1 MYEVA
6 GQLVKSVYY
15 CDVTTLLEHMQDR
28 MHARHTNPST
38 FISGNLGDLKH
49 LLQSTPATKLGFTVV
64 GVQPGISRRQVD
76 AHLADLMV
84 FGVDYA
90 KRGGAAKAYWLVSE

>member
-1 MYEVA
+1 
-6 GQLVKSVYY
+6 
-15 CDVTTLLEHMQDR
+15 
-28 MHARHTNPST
+28 MHARHTSPST
-38 FISGNLGDLKH
+38 FVSGNLGNLRQ
-49 LLQSTPATKLGFTVV
+49 LLQSTPATKLSFTVV

-76 AHLADLMV
+76 AHLADLML